1 MLYHIFCDLI
11 MVIEVKK
18 VCACVCVCVCLLGTA
33 ACNTLGFGTA
43 CDTSILAN
51 GISNI

>member
-1 MLYHIFCDLI
+1 MRVQD
-11 MVIEVKK
+11 VGK
-18 VCACVCVCVCLLGTA
+18 LGTA

-51 GISNI
+51 GIFDI